1 MSDTPAIEPTLDELA
16 DLADVLGDP
25 LRHSLVL
32 LEMIRDERSKTTV
45 LLPRPSW
52 R

>member
-1 MSDTPAIEPTLDELA
+1 MSDTPAIEPTFDELA
-16 DLADVLGDP
+16 NLADVLGDP
-25 LRHSLVL
+25 LHHSLVL
-32 LEMIRDERSKTTV
+32 LEMIRDDEVRNHE